1 MQTSPTTRQSAH
13 PRIDSRS
20 DGARVLVIAA
30 STRAGSINRALARQ
44 IAERF
49 VAAGDDAETVE
60 LGDHPLPLYSDD
72 VERCSGV
79 PAAAHELAGR
89 IVDAEVLV
97 IVSPEYNG
105 TFTPLLKNTV
115 DWVTRVRVS
124 AFAHLT
130 VLLASASPGKGG
142 GANGLAMVRTWMSNI
157 GVQVADGLMSVGS
170 ARLGDDGAV
179 TGVDDR
185 ALDRFVQ
192 QAVRQRTAA

>member
-115 DWVTRVRVS
+115 DWVTRVRACPPSPTSRCCSPPQAPERAAAPTAWRWCGRGCRTS
-124 AFAHLT
+124 AYR
-130 VLLASASPGKGG
+130 SP
-142 GANGLAMVRTWMSNI
+142 
-157 GVQVADGLMSVGS
+157 
-170 ARLGDDGAV
+170 
-179 TGVDDR
+179 
-185 ALDRFVQ
+185 
-192 QAVRQRTAA
+192 TA